1 MKTIGVS
8 AWMADC
14 GKHFNERVEHLLG
27 KPGVDAWVWIVRPTN
42 DLTSKLLQVVAER
55 SGGRVLVIEE
65 SWEKPADRI
74 LACSIVGDVA
84 INAALMR
91 GADRVLIHESDLISP
106 HDLVERLSAVLDA
119 AESNAVCGG
128 WPCLAS
134 VGMDDSLML
143 CPGAARLGENVEI
156 QMDDKPAH
164 LPLFYDTWGYRHEGQ
179 RFASV
184 PPFAPCY
191 TADQPFRLDTVGS
204 VALIKSPWLH
214 LGARMED
221 GGFVG
226 LCEKIGLMGGSV
238 WCDPRITINQP
249 LELWT
254 FQNN

>member
-1 MKTIGVS
+1 MKVIGVS
-8 AWMADC
+8 AWMGDC

-27 KPGVDAWVWIVRPTN
+27 KPGVDAWVWVVRPTN
-42 DLTSKLLQVVAER
+42 DITAKLLASVAER
-55 SGGRVLVIEE
+55 APDRVLVIEE
-65 SWEKPADRI
+65 TWEKPADRI

-119 AESNAVCGG
+119 GEKRAACGG

-134 VGMDDSLML
+134 AGMDESLML
-143 CPGAARLGENVEI
+143 CPGAARLGEHLQI
-156 QMDDKPAH
+156 QTVGEPAP
-164 LPLFYDTWGYRHEGQ
+164 LPLFYDTWGYRFEGQ
-179 RFASV
+179 RFSSV
-184 PPFAPCY
+184 PPFSSCHTPDA
-191 TADQPFRLDTVGS
+191 PFRLDTVGS

-214 LGARMED
+214 QGARMED

-226 LCEKIGLMGGSV
+226 LCESIGLMGGEV
-238 WCDPRITINQP
+238 WCDPTIIINQP